1 MIDDEAERRSMMSM
15 VNKVN
20 IVDRICSFLSNIP
33 IAPRIACVQKSHRD
47 GARERERIVCILT
60 LDDHSLQFI
69 QNIILLHAPKRMD
82 IHEYLAASLIHHV
95 ALESVSSRT

>member
-1 MIDDEAERRSMMSM
+1 MSM

-33 IAPRIACVQKSHRD
+33 IVPRMACVQKSHRD
-47 GARERERIVCILT
+47 GAREREREYCV
-60 LDDHSLQFI
+60 HYSLQFI

-95 ALESVSSRT
+95 ALESEGESQVLCSCIFVSR